1 MVKDK
6 KVRESLQVRT
16 EVLLCIISEFFYVI
30 YTNAMI
36 EILLKFI
43 FMFNEERYSYSSND
57 TFFDYEFESVG
68 LKGTIKK
75 VARFNEIGTNV
86 YNFGFGDLDETTG
99 EITDTVMIN
108 NGDDD
113 KILLTVAHII

>member
-1 MVKDK
+1 
-6 KVRESLQVRT
+6 
-16 EVLLCIISEFFYVI
+16 
-30 YTNAMI
+30 MI